1 MSGRKQE
8 VPQDLPQKL
17 NDPQMHATEPL
28 RLSLARLGDQ
38 RKPVIDQLILV
49 DDARHTSCLLFEVY
63 A

>member
-1 MSGRKQE
+1 
-8 VPQDLPQKL
+8 
-17 NDPQMHATEPL
+17 MHATEPL